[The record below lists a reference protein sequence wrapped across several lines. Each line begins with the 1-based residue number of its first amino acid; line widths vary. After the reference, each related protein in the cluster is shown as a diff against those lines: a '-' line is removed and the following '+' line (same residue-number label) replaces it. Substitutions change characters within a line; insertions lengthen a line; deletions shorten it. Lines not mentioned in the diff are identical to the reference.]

1 MFQLLYKYLILN
13 KKVSVPG
20 IGVFVIERQPAKL
33 DFTNKV
39 FVSPAFQIGFKPQ
52 PSLTDNRIYTFISRE
67 QKIDESE
74 AVSRYYNFA
83 HKLKENLTEHNTVE
97 LPGIGVL
104 SQNAEGGLYFKA
116 ISQINDYF
124 PPAGAERVLRENTEH
139 HVLVGDSK
147 RTNREMKNMLVNE
160 PEVASQTKDHWWI
173 FAIALGIIGIATIVY
188 YYLHN
193 GNLQ

>member
-20 IGVFVIERQPAKL
+20 VGVFFIQRQPAKL
-33 DFTNKV
+33 DFANKV
-39 FVSPAFQIGFKPQ
+39 FVAPALQIGFKPQ

-74 AVSRYYNFA
+74 AASRYINFA
-83 HKLKENLTEHNTVE
+83 DKLKENLTEHKTAE

-104 SQNAEGGLYFKA
+104 WQNAEGGLFFKA
-116 ISQINDYF
+116 SSQINNYF
-124 PPAGAERVLRENTEH
+124 PPAAAERVLRENTEH
-139 HVLVGDSK
+139 PVLVGESK
-147 RTNREMKNMLVNE
+147 RTNKQMKEMLIDE
-160 PEVASQTKDHWWI
+160 PEPSSQAKDHWWI